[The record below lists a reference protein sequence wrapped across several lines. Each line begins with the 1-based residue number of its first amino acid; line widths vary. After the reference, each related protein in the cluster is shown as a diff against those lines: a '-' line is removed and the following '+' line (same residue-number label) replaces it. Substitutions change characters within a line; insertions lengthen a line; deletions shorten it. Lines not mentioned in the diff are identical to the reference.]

1 MKDIPG
7 VKIVELTNV
16 LKLTV
21 VYGVLKL
28 SQQEPKTNPKLNVPV
43 EKSHKDMN
51 TDNPL
56 VELSIPNIVPK
67 NQNVANVNLLLIKD
81 PTIGPMVLVCVL
93 KKEKNHL
100 AKKVNSGM
108 EVNAII
114 VQKDVKCVTTI

>member
-1 MKDIPG
+1 M
-7 VKIVELTNV
+7 KIVELTNV